1 MPDYEIG
8 LEVSGISKIFGGL
21 HAIDNVSFSTRQGE
35 IFGIIGP
42 NGAGKST
49 LFNLVTGTLPL
60 SKGRIHY
67 RGQDITGLG
76 PEGVASHGIIRT
88 FQSATVFKN
97 KTLKENVRLGCLLG
111 RLSYP
116 SRFLNRAFIHKSRQ
130 DAIDLTDEVIAFCGL
145 ESQQGRLA
153 GELAYG
159 LQKTLGVAMAIA
171 AGPTQLL
178 MDEPAAGLNPI
189 EKEMMGKLI
198 RRIRDER
205 SIDVVLVEHDMP
217 MITSICDRILVLNRH
232 VLAIDVPDAIQRHP
246 DVIEAYLGADIDLHQ
261 V

>member
-1 MPDYEIG
+1 MSDHAIG
-8 LEVSGISKIFGGL
+8 LEVSGASKVFGGL
-21 HAIDNVSFSTRQGE
+21 RAIDNVSFSTRQGE

-60 SKGRIHY
+60 SDGCIRY
-67 RGQDITGLG
+67 RGQDITNLG
-76 PEGVASHGIIRT
+76 PEGVAAHGIIRT

-97 KTLKENVRLGCLLG
+97 KTLNENVRLGYLLG
-111 RLSYP
+111 RLSHP
-116 SRFLNRAFIHKSRQ
+116 SRFLNRAFVHKSRQ
-130 DAIDLTDEVIAFCGL
+130 NAIDLTEEVIAFCGL
-145 ESQQGRLA
+145 ESEQDRFA

-189 EKEMMGKLI
+189 ETEMMGKLI

-205 SIDVVLVEHDMP
+205 NIDVVLVEHDMP
-217 MITSICDRILVLNRH
+217 MVTSICDRILVLNHH

-246 DVIEAYLGADIDLHQ
+246 DVIEAYLGADIDLH
-261 V
+261 

>member
-1 MPDYEIG
+1 MAEPATG
-8 LEVSGISKIFGGL
+8 LEVDGASKFFGGL
-21 HAIDNVSFSTRQGE
+21 RAVDNVSFGTRRGE

-60 SKGRIHY
+60 SSGRIRY

-76 PEGVASHGIIRT
+76 PEGVAGHGIIRT

-97 KTLKENVRLGCLLG
+97 KTVRENVRLGCLLG
-111 RLSYP
+111 RLSHP
-116 SRFLNRAFIHKSRQ
+116 ARFLNRAFVRQSRR
-130 DAIDLTDEVIAFCGL
+130 DAIDVTAGVLAFCGL
-145 ESQQGRLA
+145 QGQQERLA

-189 EKEMMGKLI
+189 ETEMMGQLI

-205 SIDVVLVEHDMP
+205 GIDVVLVEHDMP
-217 MITSICDRILVLNRH
+217 MVMSVCDRILVLNRH
-232 VLAIDVPDAIQRHP
+232 VLAVDTPQAIQRHP
-246 DVIEAYLGADIDLHQ
+246 DVIEAYLGADIELHP